1 MLLLSVCI
9 TGVDGTGKSTVVRRL
24 HDLLGNEKSVVQYM
38 GMKSWETKVG
48 EKYLQREIHTYKDKI
63 AYIYAQI
70 RELRHRVYKHRG
82 DSRLVIFDRYA
93 HEQILQ
99 FDKSGLTWK
108 NRPVK
113 LLYQLFLS
121 SFLYKPTLQIYL
133 TCSIETSL
141 ARKEDI
147 RGSGAAE
154 RLRQNKA
161 LLDKYYGE
169 DANVFV
175 IDTSGISEE
184 KTLGMILEKMEN
196 MECFNTLMR

>member
-1 MLLLSVCI
+1 M
-9 TGVDGTGKSTVVRRL
+9 
-24 HDLLGNEKSVVQYM
+24 
-38 GMKSWETKVG
+38 
-48 EKYLQREIHTYKDKI
+48 
-63 AYIYAQI
+63 
-70 RELRHRVYKHRG
+70 
-82 DSRLVIFDRYA
+82 
-93 HEQILQ
+93 
-99 FDKSGLTWK
+99 
-108 NRPVK
+108 
-113 LLYQLFLS
+113 
-121 SFLYKPTLQIYL
+121 
-133 TCSIETSL
+133 
-141 ARKEDI
+141 